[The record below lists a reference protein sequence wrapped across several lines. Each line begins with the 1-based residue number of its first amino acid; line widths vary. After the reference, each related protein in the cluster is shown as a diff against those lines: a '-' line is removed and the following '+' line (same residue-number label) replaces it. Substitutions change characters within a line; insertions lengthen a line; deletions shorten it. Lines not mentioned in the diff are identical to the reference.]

1 MPIGL
6 RTDQAN
12 GSGYLPP
19 GGRGSQA
26 NRGAGLLITTADGHT
41 CRDSDGPGYRA
52 SARVIA
58 GTATGI
64 TTGAPRLFISSIV
77 QLLVATTSD
86 GTRSRRGNAGAD
98 LTIGEEV
105 TARTGLREMAGENR
119 TMADLVFALLHC
131 ITG

>member
-6 RTDQAN
+6 RTDQDN
-12 GSGYLPP
+12 GSGYPPP

-26 NRGAGLLITTADGHT
+26 NRGAGLLIITADGHT

-58 GTATGI
+58 GTAIGI
-64 TTGAPRLFISSIV
+64 ITGAPRLFVSSIV

-86 GTRSRRGNAGAD
+86 GIRSLRGSAGAD
-98 LTIGEEV
+98 LTIGEEMIV
-105 TARTGLREMAGENR
+105 LTGLRQTDGQDR
-119 TMADLVFALLHC
+119 TTADLWFDLPNC
-131 ITG
+131 ITA